1 MLLLRPC
8 YGHISLIP
16 AAFCF
21 IIISEQLCFLISFPS
36 CVFVSFPSFFLVLY
50 WRWKAECLFN
60 LQYQNKIPINANKG
74 EVSSRFF
81 FTFFAK
87 DKTTVIFRKVFLLDF
102 GDFFCIWTSQHKSH
116 SYAIFKEIFHS
127 SSEHCWN
134 VFKGENEGK
143 STINRQLEKFS
154 DYFQFLTYLGTPLK

>member
-50 WRWKAECLFN
+50 WRWKAGCLFN
-60 LQYQNKIPINANKG
+60 LQYQNKIPTNANKG

-81 FTFFAK
+81 FTFLTK

-102 GDFFCIWTSQHKSH
+102 GGFFAFEPANTK
-116 SYAIFKEIFHS
+116 AILMQYLRRYFTQVLNTVGMFSKEKMKES
-127 SSEHCWN
+127 P
-134 VFKGENEGK
+134 
-143 STINRQLEKFS
+143 L
-154 DYFQFLTYLGTPLK
+154 LTGS